1 MSTVLKHAAGTA
13 AGWLF
18 AGACIVGSLVYF
30 DELRSL
36 TSTALGL
43 KAEQAALKAEYE
55 RLQAKRRERVASAPP
70 SARSSGRVVE
80 LSAGGNGHFF
90 TSVEVNGR
98 SVDVLVDTGA
108 TMVAFTNEDAER
120 AGIFVRQSDYTL
132 RVNTANGVA
141 RIAPVTVDTISIG
154 DITVHNVQAAV
165 SEPGKLKT
173 TLLGMSFLGRL
184 SRAEMR
190 QGKLILEE

>member
-55 RLQAKRRERVASAPP
+55 RLQAKRQERVASA
-70 SARSSGRVVE
+70 SARSNGRVVE

-120 AGIFVRQSDYTL
+120 AGIFVRQSDYTH

-141 RIAPVTVDTISIG
+141 RIAPVTVDRISIG
-154 DITVHNVQAAV
+154 EITVRNVQAAV

-190 QGKLILEE
+190 QGKMILEE

>member
-43 KAEQAALKAEYE
+43 KAEQATLKAEYE
-55 RLQAKRRERVASAPP
+55 RLQAKRQERVAST
-70 SARSSGRVVE
+70 SARSNGRIVE
-80 LSAGGNGHFF
+80 LNAGGNGHFF

-98 SVDVLVDTGA
+98 PVDVLVDTGA

-120 AGIFVRQSDYTL
+120 AGIFVRQSDYTH

-141 RIAPVTVDTISIG
+141 RIAPVTVDRISIG
-154 DITVHNVQAAV
+154 EITVRNVQAAV
-165 SEPGKLKT
+165 SEPGKLQT